1 MPQSNEVLQ
10 SLQIIGPFYEEVSEE
25 EAESKGVSKEQST
38 TDEIPANKE
47 EVESDTGEDEEDYY
61 DSFDVRD
68 LETEVERS
76 EVIRPKIAKVGPDVE
91 QLQRTVDRLH
101 GDIQAI
107 LRQLNTLEDQL
118 KMHLTSG
125 GVDIILLSLPL

>member
-10 SLQIIGPFYEEVSEE
+10 FLQIIGPFYEEVSEE
-25 EAESKGVSKEQST
+25 GAESKGVSKEQST
-38 TDEIPANKE
+38 TEEIPVNKE
-47 EVESDTGEDEEDYY
+47 GAESDTGQDEEDYY

-76 EVIRPKIAKVGPDVE
+76 EVIRPKIAKIGPDIE
-91 QLQRTVDRLH
+91 QLQKTVDRLH

-118 KMHLTSG
+118 KMHLTS
-125 GVDIILLSLPL
+125 VSLAQPDLPIW

>member
-10 SLQIIGPFYEEVSEE
+10 FLQIIGPFYEEVSEE

-38 TDEIPANKE
+38 TEEIPANKE
-47 EVESDTGEDEEDYY
+47 EAESDTGEDEEDYY

-118 KMHLTSG
+118 KMHLTS
-125 GVDIILLSLPL
+125 VSLAQPDLSIW

>member
-10 SLQIIGPFYEEVSEE
+10 FLQIIGPFYEEVSE

-38 TDEIPANKE
+38 TEEIPVNKE
-47 EVESDTGEDEEDYY
+47 EAESDTGEDEEDYY

-76 EVIRPKIAKVGPDVE
+76 EVIRPKIAKVGPDIE

-107 LRQLNTLEDQL
+107 LRQLNTLEDQP
-118 KMHLTSG
+118 KMHLTS
-125 GVDIILLSLPL
+125 VSLAQLDLSIW